1 MLCVG
6 IARSF
11 IELLSEALQKLRVGG
26 ILGGL
31 SHCEQRQ
38 SLIGHEIMGYV
49 HARSALVNACCRDRR
64 QQIYLKEPKN
74 SCFTFMKIPPFRVP

>member
-11 IELLSEALQKLRVGG
+11 IELLSETLQKLRMGG

-31 SHCEQRQ
+31 SHCEERQ
-38 SLIGHEIMGYV
+38 SLIDDEIMGYV
-49 HARSALVNACCRDRR
+49 HVRSALVNACCRDGR
-64 QQIYLKEPKN
+64 
-74 SCFTFMKIPPFRVP
+74 